1 MLVQFN
7 YVFMVHLSAVFVLEF
22 NLLYARCLVF
32 ISLNQ
37 CNKGFSMLLIYFL
50 FSLEGIVNWTR

>member
-1 MLVQFN
+1 MFVQFN

-32 ISLNQ
+32 ISLSQ
-37 CNKGFSMLLIYFL
+37 CHKGFSMLLIYYLFFL
-50 FSLEGIVNWTR
+50 QGIVNWTR